1 MPVVVQA
8 SDILDDLRCLRIVKR
23 RAATHA
29 IPREQQFKRY
39 RRIDAVPQKMAG
51 ERRKR

>member
-1 MPVVVQA
+1 MPVIVQA
-8 SDILDDLRCLRIVKR
+8 SDILDHLRYLRIVKG

-29 IPREQQFKRY
+29 VPREQQFKRY

-51 ERRKR
+51 ERCKR